1 MKYLILFL
9 YNFYKY
15 TVMLVFALLSIIL
28 IMYDIS
34 MSNILFWIVMFSM
47 SLVQF
52 FAYCNGIKAQ
62 LEKQFIE
69 TYNEQIIQNIIEH
82 ENNLKNN

>member
-15 TVMLVFALLSIIL
+15 NVMLVFALLSIIL

-34 MSNILFWIVMFSM
+34 MSNILFWIIMFGM

-69 TYNEQIIQNIIEH
+69 TYNEQIIHNIIEH

>member
-1 MKYLILFL
+1 
-9 YNFYKY
+9 
-15 TVMLVFALLSIIL
+15 
-28 IMYDIS
+28 
-34 MSNILFWIVMFSM
+34 MSNILFWIIMFSM

>member
-1 MKYLILFL
+1 
-9 YNFYKY
+9 
-15 TVMLVFALLSIIL
+15 
-28 IMYDIS
+28 
-34 MSNILFWIVMFSM
+34 M

-69 TYNEQIIQNIIEH
+69 SYNKSVVDSLEKIQEEKINKF
-82 ENNLKNN
+82 KNN

>member
-15 TVMLVFALLSIIL
+15 TVMLVFALLSIVL

-34 MSNILFWIVMFSM
+34 MSNILFWIIMFGM

-69 TYNEQIIQNIIEH
+69 TYNEQIIHNIIEH

>member
-1 MKYLILFL
+1 
-9 YNFYKY
+9 
-15 TVMLVFALLSIIL
+15 MLVFALLSIVL

-34 MSNILFWIVMFSM
+34 MSNILFWIIMFGM

-69 TYNEQIIQNIIEH
+69 TYNEQIIHNIIEH

>member
-34 MSNILFWIVMFSM
+34 MSNILFWIIMFGM